1 MITNDLIAGLY
12 YYRLSIIKKEKD
24 YCLVDIDTGE
34 WFSDM
39 SIYYIRT
46 LVTNW
51 NIHRNMV

>member
-12 YYRLSIIKKEKD
+12 YYRLSIIKKEKN

-39 SIYYIRT
+39 SIYYIRS
-46 LVTNW
+46 LLSNW
-51 NIHRNMV
+51 NVHRNIA